1 MNPQFLWLNVM
12 LLHPKLFWP
21 KYFCTHNFLLPKIFL
36 DMKLFVLRFFVW
48 WEIFLDQKVLLTHCH
63 PNFLFAQTFF
73 TQRCCCHKNI
83 NKNKIVFDPEFIVDQ
98 KFIQNLIFYSNFL
111 WPNLFFGL
119 KFFLAQ
125 ILIFWINKFLDSKFF
140 GPKYFGD
147 KIFLNQNLYNTQHF
161 FPKYNFCFDTPSP
174 ALKFSPGQLMDGQ
187 MSQWQW

>member
-1 MNPQFLWLNVM
+1 MFDE
-12 LLHPKLFWP
+12 KFFWT
-21 KYFCTHNFLLPKIFL
+21 KKFCWPIVIQTFCLPKHFSPK
-36 DMKLFVLRFFVW
+36 DVVGCKSF
-48 WEIFLDQKVLLTHCH
+48 
-63 PNFLFAQTFF
+63 
-73 TQRCCCHKNI
+73 CHKNI
-83 NKNKIVFDPEFIVDQ
+83 NKNEIVFDPEFIVDQ

-187 MSQWQW
+187 MSQWQLSSDLYFVG